1 MAAKPCPSCG
11 ALKGITKLS
20 SIMQKGEETELMAR
34 LAAPMNP
41 QRGVKNLSS
50 RDFLL
55 FVGLAFVMT
64 AFMLALQSRSFGALV
79 IYGIF
84 MLFFIAG
91 AVRLLLNYW
100 RTRKVA
106 EALTPA
112 WREAALIWNRLYY
125 CRAEDLVF
133 DPRTNQTARPDEYH
147 QVLLHYPPVLPGINA
162 PKEKPAS

>member
-11 ALKGITKLS
+11 TLKGISQLS
-20 SIMQKGEETELMAR
+20 SIIKKGEETELIAR

-41 QRGVKNLSS
+41 QRAVKNFSS

-55 FVGLAFVMT
+55 FTGLAFVMT
-64 AFMLALQSRSFGALV
+64 AFMLALQSRSMAALI
-79 IYGIF
+79 IYGVF

-91 AVRLLLNYW
+91 AVRLFLNYW

-112 WREAALIWNRLYY
+112 WREAALIWNRLCY

-133 DPRTNQTARPDEYH
+133 DPRTNQTATPEEYR
-147 QVLLHYPPVLPGINA
+147 QVLLHYPPLLPGINA
-162 PKEKPAS
+162 PKEKSAS

>member
-1 MAAKPCPSCG
+1 MAAKQCPSCG

-41 QRGVKNLSS
+41 QRGVKNLNS
-50 RDFLL
+50 RDFVV
-55 FVGLAFVMT
+55 FVGLASIMT
-64 AFMLALQSRSFGALV
+64 VFMLALQSRSMPAII
-79 IYGIF
+79 IYGVF
-84 MLFFIAG
+84 MLFFIVG
-91 AVRLLLNYW
+91 AVRLFLNYW

-112 WREAALIWNRLYY
+112 WREAALIWNRLCY

-133 DPRTNQTARPDEYH
+133 DPRTNQSARPEEYR
-147 QVLLHYPPVLPGINA
+147 QVLLHYPPLLPGINA
-162 PKEKPAS
+162 PKEKSAS